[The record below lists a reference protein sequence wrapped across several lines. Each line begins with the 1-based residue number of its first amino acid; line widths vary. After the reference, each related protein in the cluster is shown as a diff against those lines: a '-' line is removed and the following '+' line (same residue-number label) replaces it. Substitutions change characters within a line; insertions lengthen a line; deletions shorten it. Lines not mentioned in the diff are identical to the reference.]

1 MKDWTKLKGLISK
14 GFKKVEKLEPNE
26 TDVFTIPSME
36 KEDAKED
43 STKDGLIE
51 GFYDNGQLEWNENWK
66 DGKEHG
72 RWENYFKNGKL
83 QLVENFK
90 EGKLNGPWTS
100 YYESGQILTR
110 GNNKDGHHEGLEE
123 GFYENGQ
130 LEHKGNYKKPTS
142 EFNFLG
148 DKDGLWEY
156 FDEEGNLTKTE
167 KYMNGELVD

>member
-51 GFYDNGQLEWNENWK
+51 GFY
-66 DGKEHG
+66 
-72 RWENYFKNGKL
+72 
-83 QLVENFK
+83 
-90 EGKLNGPWTS
+90 
-100 YYESGQILTR
+100 
-110 GNNKDGHHEGLEE
+110 
-123 GFYENGQ
+123 ENGQ

-148 DKDGLWEY
+148 DKDGPWEY